1 MRGPTTLGVSENCFP
16 DMQSNCNETM
26 AANAEREP
34 DLAIEDLG
42 DEGGSLDGF
51 EGRGSDESDSD
62 VDRVGLEDD
71 GGGPEP
77 GGTDDEEE
85 EARWTE
91 DLSDFHIPDFRA
103 PTGITFTL
111 PANPNPLDYFVE
123 FISDELWNLIVEE
136 TNRYAHQ
143 KLCDLPERLAKFVP
157 VTLAEMKAFV
167 GINIIMGINV
177 LPNPALYWSSDGFFG
192 NQGIKKVM
200 PKNRFQEISCYLHFN
215 DSTCEPAHNTPGFDR
230 LYKIRPILNSVLNKC
245 RSNFKPTE
253 NLSIHEG
260 VIGHK
265 GTRVSFRQDMSAKP
279 SKYGIKV
286 WMATDSS
293 NAYVLNFD
301 VYLGK
306 ENDVRRHIY
315 GLGYEVVTKLVR
327 PFMNRNHHVFFDNFF
342 TTTKL
347 LEHLEVNGTYACG
360 KVRCNRKDLPACA
373 KDKLKAGERL
383 VRQKDHVVFTKW
395 HHKQEVSIMSTVV
408 SPLADDVEVN
418 QVVKPVVIDLFNK
431 CMGGVTHANQLR
443 EYYSVGR
450 SCSKRY
456 RHIFWFLIDISI
468 CNAFVLCN
476 YHRLGQRQ
484 CKLKQFN
491 FRLSL
496 AKQLIGGFSTTVSA
510 AQSSK
515 RRKIEAFALEQGN
528 SSKHFIDKIKGRKR
542 QCVQC
547 KREGAKTPKGRPIET
562 SFECVQCSVAL
573 CKEVCF
579 YDYHML

>member
-1 MRGPTTLGVSENCFP
+1 MRLGVSENCFP

-42 DEGGSLDGF
+42 DEGGSPDGF

-103 PTGITFTL
+103 PTGLTFTL

-167 GINIIMGINV
+167 GINVIMGINV
-177 LPNPALYWSSDGFFG
+177 LPNPALHWSSDGFFG

-215 DSTCEPAHNTPGFDR
+215 DSTCEPAHNAPDFDR

-245 RSNFKPTE
+245 RSNFKPTK

-265 GTRVSFRQDMSAKP
+265 GTRVSLRQDTLAKP
-279 SKYGIKV
+279 SKYGVKV
-286 WMATDSS
+286 WMITDSS
-293 NAYVLNFD
+293 NGYVLNFD

-306 ENDVRRHIY
+306 EHGVRRHIY

-327 PFMNRNHHVFFDNFF
+327 PVMNRNHHVFFDNFF

-347 LEHLEVNGTYACG
+347 LEHLEVNSTYACG
-360 KVRCNRKDLPACA
+360 KVRCSRKDLPACA
-373 KDKLKAGERL
+373 KDKLKAGEKL

-395 HHKQEVSIMSTVV
+395 HHKQDVSIMSTIV

-418 QVVKPVVIDLFNK
+418 QVVKPVVIDLYNK
-431 CMGGVTHANQLR
+431 CMGGVMHADQLR

-476 YHRLGQRQ
+476 YHRLGQGQ
-484 CKLKQFN
+484 CKLKQFD

>member
-1 MRGPTTLGVSENCFP
+1 MRPGVSENLFSH
-16 DMQSNCNETM
+16 MHSNCNETM

-34 DLAIEDLG
+34 DLAMNIEDSG
-42 DEGGSLDGF
+42 DEGSLDGF
-51 EGRGSDESDSD
+51 EGRHSEDSDSD

-85 EARWTE
+85 EAQWTE
-91 DLSDFHIPDFRA
+91 QLSDFHVPDFQA
-103 PTGITFTL
+103 ATGITFTL

-123 FISDELWNLIVEE
+123 FISDNLWDFIVEE
-136 TNRYAHQ
+136 TNRCARQ
-143 KLCDLPERLAKFVP
+143 KLCDVPQRLAKFVP
-157 VTLAEMKAFV
+157 VTPAEIKAFV
-167 GINIIMGINV
+167 GINVIMGINV
-177 LPNPALYWSSDGFFG
+177 LPNLALYWSSDSFFG

-215 DSTCEPAHNTPGFDR
+215 DSTREPARGTPGFDR
-230 LYKIRPILNSVLNKC
+230 LYKIRLILNSVLNKC
-245 RSNFKPTE
+245 QSNFKPTK

-260 VIGHK
+260 VISYK
-265 GTRVSFRQDMSAKP
+265 GTRESFRQDMAAKP
-279 SKYGIKV
+279 NKHGIKV

-293 NAYVLNFD
+293 NGYILNFD

-327 PFMNRNHHVFFDNFF
+327 PFMNRNHRVFFDNFF

-347 LEHLEVNGTYACG
+347 LEHLEVNATFACG

-373 KDKLKAGERL
+373 KDKLQAGEKL

-395 HHKQEVSIMSTVV
+395 RHRQEVSVVSTIV
-408 SPLADDVEVN
+408 SPLADDVVVN

-431 CMGGVTHANQLR
+431 SMGGIDHADQLR
-443 EYYSVGR
+443 GYYSVGR
-450 SCSKRY
+450 SCHKCY

-476 YHRLGQRQ
+476 HHRLGKGQ
-484 CKLKQFN
+484 CKLRQLD

-528 SSKHFIDKIKGRKR
+528 SSKHFIDKIEGRKR

-579 YDYHML
+579 NDYHML